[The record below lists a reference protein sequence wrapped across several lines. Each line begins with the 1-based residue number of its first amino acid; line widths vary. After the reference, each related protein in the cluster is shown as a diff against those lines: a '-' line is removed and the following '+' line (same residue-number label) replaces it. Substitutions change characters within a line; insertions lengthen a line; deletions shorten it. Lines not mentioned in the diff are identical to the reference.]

1 MSRRKSLPLILIVE
15 SEENEA
21 LTISHALANEGAAF
35 ATVDAKEN
43 IIDVIRQTPPQIVI
57 LSIDG
62 IRSDQQRDIISS
74 AKQIN
79 PDVIVIVTSQ
89 SADPVNC

>member
-62 IRSDQQRDIISS
+62 ISSDQQRDIISS